1 MASIEQIMQAFNAAT
16 MGELNTEITRM
27 FGPGID
33 MKAFPKKSDKI
44 KLLLSE
50 IQPVYKSGI
59 QTTQKTEDEEL
70 QAAILQSMS
79 MGDEDSKDSLPKA
92 PQPVIN
98 TTKIRTTVGSE
109 GLEEFNRRQGIIRA
123 MTPRAV
129 VPMTPKAMTPQ
140 AVVPMTPRVMTP
152 RVVVPMTPR
161 MTTRTISTT
170 QSITTR
176 AIVTEQPKPLQ
187 DALVADSK
195 SIVQYF
201 KYWYD
206 IVNEMEKGKYAPNV
220 INGVLNHMKANLN
233 LKDADAKMRAIY
245 AKHDKRYMTV
255 SPRLRLENAQVDKQ
269 WNKVIAI
276 GTNEK
281 FDIDLPD
288 NSGSTGYKWVVTSI
302 PPGIKLLGEDTII
315 PTTPSANI
323 GASKQILFHFAS
335 DTDIND
341 ESTLTL
347 EGHRGTEIGG
357 QYTIRLI
364 KK

>member
-1 MASIEQIMQAFNAAT
+1 MASLDQIMQAFNAAT
-16 MGELNTEITRM
+16 MGELNTEITKM

-33 MKAFPKKSDKI
+33 MKAFAKKSDKI
-44 KLLLSE
+44 KLLLGE
-50 IQPVYKSGI
+50 VQPVYKSGI

-70 QAAILQSMS
+70 QAAILQSMAI
-79 MGDEDSKDSLPKA
+79 GDGDSKDSLPKA

-98 TTKIRTTVGSE
+98 TTKVRTTVGSE
-109 GLEEFNRRQGIIRA
+109 GLEEFNRRQEAVKA
-123 MTPRAV
+123 MTPR
-129 VPMTPKAMTPQ
+129 

-152 RVVVPMTPR
+152 RVMTPRVDVPITPR
-161 MTTRTISTT
+161 MTTRSISTA
-170 QSITTR
+170 QPITTR

-187 DALVADSK
+187 DALIADSQ
-195 SIVQYF
+195 SIVKYF

-206 IVNEMEKGKYAPNV
+206 VVNKMEEGKYAPNV
-220 INGVLNHMKANLN
+220 INGVLNYMKANLN

-288 NSGSTGYKWVVTSI
+288 NSGSTGYKWVVTNI
-302 PPGIKLLGEDTII
+302 PRGIKLLGEDTII
-315 PTTPSANI
+315 PTAPSANI

-335 DTDIND
+335 DDDIND

-347 EGHRGTEIGG
+347 ESHSGAEIGG
-357 QYTIRLI
+357 QYNIRLI